1 MTDTKGRYKP
11 HNDRKKAARVKHI
24 TVSAEAKQAY
34 AAAVKERDTRDK
46 TYSKHLAPDRSR

>member
-1 MTDTKGRYKP
+1 MDRNGTYKP

-34 AAAVKERDTRDK
+34 EAAVKERDTRDK
-46 TYSKHLAPDRSR
+46 TYVKHLAPDRTR

>member
-1 MTDTKGRYKP
+1 MTDRNGTYKP

-34 AAAVKERDTRDK
+34 EAAVKERDTRDK
-46 TYSKHLAPDRSR
+46 TYVKHLAPDRTR

>member
-1 MTDTKGRYKP
+1 MIDTKGTYKP

-34 AAAVKERDTRDK
+34 ETAVKERDTRDK
-46 TYSKHLAPDRSR
+46 TYVKHLAPDRSR